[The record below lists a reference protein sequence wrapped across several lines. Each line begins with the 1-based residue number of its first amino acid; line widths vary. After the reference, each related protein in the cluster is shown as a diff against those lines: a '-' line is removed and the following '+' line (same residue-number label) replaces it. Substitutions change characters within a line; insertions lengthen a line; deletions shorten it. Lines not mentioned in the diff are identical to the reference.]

1 MVERLPVLT
10 LLAALVVLPLYP
22 KIGLVDVPNTYIP
35 VRIDD
40 IVIAVVA
47 GVWLASLAIER
58 RRPDLPR
65 WIAIGVGAW
74 IGAALVG
81 LLVGVF
87 VFKTVAPLTALGF
100 WAKPIEY
107 VLLGAVAFDLVRTG
121 RVSLSQVVKV
131 VLATAAI
138 VIGYGLL
145 ERVGVVPH
153 LPGIVPPP
161 GVVTSTFGDLHELAG
176 YVGIVALLLAAL
188 AHRAPSRGWR
198 WLAIAGVVACGAITY
213 FTAVRTE
220 YLALGM
226 CMVALA
232 TWRPARAPAIAGL
245 IAMAAL
251 FSSPVIVTQ
260 VDALWTQAFGSS
272 VLPAEPD
279 VNVTTRYTDATFSYS
294 WNERFNVKWPAFF
307 ASAMRDPIFG
317 VGPSAATE
325 AADGYYMRIF
335 VEAGIVGLLAFLGL
349 LAAIALALWR
359 SVRGAAATALT
370 RPVAIAMLLSTIFV
384 AAVSVLIDTWIASR
398 VMELYWPL
406 LGATLAAS
414 WSVVARAPAQA
425 RSVWET
431 LLARAS

>member
-10 LLAALVVLPLYP
+10 FLAALLVLPLYP
-22 KIGLVDVPNTYIP
+22 KIGLLEVPNTYIP

-40 IVIAVVA
+40 LVIAVVGA
-47 GVWLASLAIER
+47 VWLVSLAAER
-58 RRPDLPR
+58 RRPEMPR
-65 WIAIGVGAW
+65 WITIGVAAW
-74 IGAALVG
+74 IGAGFIG

-87 VFKTVAPLTALGF
+87 AFKTVAPFTALGF
-100 WAKPIEY
+100 WAKPVEY

-121 RVSLSQVVKV
+121 RVSLSLVIRVALV
-131 VLATAAI
+131 AAGI

-145 ERVGVVPH
+145 ERVGIVPH

-176 YVGIVALLLAAL
+176 YVGIVALLLAAI
-188 AHRAPSRGWR
+188 AHRAPRR
-198 WLAIAGVVACGAITY
+198 AYKWLAVAGVVSCGAIMY

-226 CMVALA
+226 CLAVLA
-232 TWRPARAPAIAGL
+232 TWRPARSPAIVGL
-245 IAMAAL
+245 IAMAVL
-251 FSSPVIVTQ
+251 FASPVIVTQ
-260 VDALWTQAFGSS
+260 VDAILTQVLGTS

-335 VEAGIVGLLAFLGL
+335 VEAGLVGLAAFLGL
-349 LAAIALALWR
+349 LAAIGLALWR
-359 SVRGAAATALT
+359 GVRAAAATALA
-370 RPVAIAMLLSTIFV
+370 RPVAIAVLLSTVFV
-384 AAVSVLIDTWIASR
+384 TAVSVLIDTWIASR

-406 LGATLAAS
+406 LGASLAAT
-414 WSVVARAPAQA
+414 WAVGTRVPAQT